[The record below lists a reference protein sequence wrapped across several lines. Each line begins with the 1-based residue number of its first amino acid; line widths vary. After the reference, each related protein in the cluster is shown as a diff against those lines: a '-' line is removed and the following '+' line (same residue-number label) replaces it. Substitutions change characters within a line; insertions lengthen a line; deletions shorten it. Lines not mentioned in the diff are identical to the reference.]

1 MITKPDK
8 HFCVFRGIRDLVNLI
23 QLTEDNIIGDHI
35 KRLSLCVLLM
45 HLHCLAV
52 KFKYLLGDIKAKKQN
67 GFDKSNP
74 VTHFMLEAI
83 IMRFVR
89 K

>member
-8 HFCVFRGIRDLVNLI
+8 HISVFRGIRDLVNLI

-35 KRLSLCVLLM
+35 EWLLLSVLLM

-52 KFKYLLGDIKAKKQN
+52 KIKYLLGDKKSKTNLIK
-67 GFDKSNP
+67 
-74 VTHFMLEAI
+74 TI
-83 IMRFVR
+83 R
-89 K
+89 

>member
-1 MITKPDK
+1 VYSEGFETG
-8 HFCVFRGIRDLVNLI
+8 HLRDLVNLI

-52 KFKYLLGDIKAKKQN
+52 KFKYLLGDIKTKKAKR
-67 GFDKSNP
+67 
-74 VTHFMLEAI
+74 I
-83 IMRFVR
+83 
-89 K
+89 

>member
-8 HFCVFRGIRDLVNLI
+8 HISVFRGIRDLVNLI

-35 KRLSLCVLLM
+35 EWLSLCVLLM

-52 KFKYLLGDIKAKKQN
+52 KFKYLLGDKKSKTNLIK
-67 GFDKSNP
+67 
-74 VTHFMLEAI
+74 TI
-83 IMRFVR
+83 R
-89 K
+89 